1 MDTIEKAIDKQ
12 RRRNSDN
19 TVGRLVQADS
29 AVASIF
35 TDRHVDKKVNNTAD
49 VSSTIETLINDPVEV
64 NNAAELQNQHRE
76 FSKSIKVDTDRLED
90 FGFLSLTKTGTL
102 LNQEFREIK
111 RPLLQNIKG
120 KTAHE
125 IQRAN
130 LIQVTSALQGEGKT
144 FTSINLAL
152 SIAKELDYRVLL
164 IDADILKSSVS
175 RTFGIEVDK
184 GLTDYLYGDV
194 RNLSEVM
201 IKTSIP
207 KLSLLPAGSRHH
219 LSTELLNSKFM
230 DNLIQELSDR
240 YKDRVIIID
249 SPPLL
254 QTNESRVLAQKVG
267 QIVFVVEQNKTTQLS
282 VKNALSLLDPEMVI
296 GLVMNKSR
304 GTSQGNYY
312 GYGYGYGYGSE

>member
-1 MDTIEKAIDKQ
+1 MDTIEKAIEKHQPVLTSGKAAVFKEQQGSHELDDVA
-12 RRRNSDN
+12 RNSEKN
-19 TVGRLVQADS
+19 QL
-29 AVASIF
+29 
-35 TDRHVDKKVNNTAD
+35 
-49 VSSTIETLINDPVEV
+49 
-64 NNAAELQNQHRE
+64 NNAVTEDFLNRE
-76 FSKSIKVDTDRLED
+76 FSKSIEVNLKRLEE
-90 FGFLSLTKTGTL
+90 FGFLSMSDSNTL
-102 LNQEFREIK
+102 LHQEFREIK

-125 IQRAN
+125 IERAN

-144 FTSINLAL
+144 FTSVNLAL

-175 RTFGIEVDK
+175 KTFGIEVDK
-184 GLTDYLYGDV
+184 GLTDFLHGDV
-194 RNLSEVM
+194 SNLSDVL
-201 IKTSIP
+201 ITTNIP
-207 KLSLLPAGSRHH
+207 KLSLLPAGNKHH
-219 LSTELLNSKFM
+219 LSTELLNSEFM
-230 DNLIQELSDR
+230 DNLIEELSGR

-296 GLVMNKSR
+296 GLVMNKSM
-304 GTSQGNYY
+304 GTSSSNYY